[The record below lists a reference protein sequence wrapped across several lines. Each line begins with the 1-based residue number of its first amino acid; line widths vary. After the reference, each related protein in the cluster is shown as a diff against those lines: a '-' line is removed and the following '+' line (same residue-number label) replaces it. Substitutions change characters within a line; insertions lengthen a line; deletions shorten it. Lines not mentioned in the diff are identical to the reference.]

1 MGRSKEEYAGGGK
14 FLKKGICLFV
24 CPGKKPMKLE
34 PSEKKGEYCD
44 IWHVLGEE
52 NSSDHLGLCSMINNL
67 DIILIAMEGTN

>member
-1 MGRSKEEYAGGGK
+1 
-14 FLKKGICLFV
+14 
-24 CPGKKPMKLE
+24 MKLE